1 MLQPRLNASIFPVF
15 IRIHSYN
22 IIRFYS
28 NPHLLT
34 RNVIV
39 SNASYYTLQRWT
51 FQIDD
56 RNNRDIIRRYM
67 RIISGRTMAMELCT
81 GKEEKEN
88 GKEIIFEN
96 QKYLEISCLWFW
108 AAGNFL
114 TGRCSISES
123 HPRILS
129 ALPRN
134 KVCGQNRESTGD
146 KRFLRISGER
156 LFFGFAFVP
165 SGKRIWNAR
174 VHIG

>member
-1 MLQPRLNASIFPVF
+1 MTILFQP
-15 IRIHSYN
+15 YN
-22 IIRFYS
+22 IVRFYL

-39 SNASYYTLQRWT
+39 STVSYYTLQRWT

-56 RNNRDIIRRYM
+56 RNNRDTMRRYM

-96 QKYLEISCLWFW
+96 QKYLEISSLWFW
-108 AAGNFL
+108 VAGNFL
-114 TGRCSISES
+114 TGRCSISENRS
-123 HPRILS
+123 RIFS
-129 ALPRN
+129 ILPCN
-134 KVCGQNRESTGD
+134 EVCGQNHESTGD
-146 KRFLRISGER
+146 KRFLRISVER

-165 SGKRIWNAR
+165 AGKRIWNAR